1 MAAGNQRAPVRSYAG
16 VSAADR
22 VAQRRERL
30 TEAALELYGTAG
42 YASTGVKDI
51 CRQAGLTDRYF
62 YESFRDRSELFI
74 AAFDHAT
81 AVLFELVKQ
90 SVAAASTQPEPQVRA
105 AIEAFV
111 RALADDPRKARLIFV
126 EAASAGP
133 PAERHMRSTLRRFA
147 ALVAATA
154 RPHLPGRVPDR
165 LLQMGALS
173 LVGAIERVMIE
184 WQEGELDVRI
194 EEIIDFLVELF
205 LAAGAAAGVR
215 R

>member
-1 MAAGNQRAPVRSYAG
+1 M
-16 VSAADR
+16 
-22 VAQRRERL
+22 
-30 TEAALELYGTAG
+30 
-42 YASTGVKDI
+42 
-51 CRQAGLTDRYF
+51 
-62 YESFRDRSELFI
+62 
-74 AAFDHAT
+74 
-81 AVLFELVKQ
+81 LFELVKQ
-90 SVAAASTQPEPQVRA
+90 SVAAVSTQPEPQVRA

-133 PAERHMRSTLRRFA
+133 PAERHTRSTLRRFA

-154 RPHLPGRVPDR
+154 RPHLPGRVPDH

-184 WQEGELDVRI
+184 WQEGELEVRI

-205 LAAGAAAGVR
+205 LAAGAPAGVR
-215 R
+215 RR